1 MRLIFM
7 HCHCNNNVSV
17 FISLM
22 WGRQNKVYFLPWF
35 VCLFV
40 FFRGDVMGNSASTED
55 ARPLKGPEAR
65 FFGKF

>member
-1 MRLIFM
+1 MGPPEQGIL
-7 HCHCNNNVSV
+7 S
-17 FISLM
+17 SL
-22 WGRQNKVYFLPWF
+22 

-40 FFRGDVMGNSASTED
+40 CFFRGDVMGNSASTED